1 MRPRTK
7 KQWRIVELA
16 DTLPDITREQ
26 REYAYRH
33 CFKAMA
39 YNCKGEAWCTEC
51 GHTFTPDVSELS
63 IALEIG
69 DKIKCP
75 HCGEMLTLKNSR
87 KQKDIPERVY
97 YDIITTCGEFQVFRH
112 FVINKA
118 AYKGYETK
126 WYAHEVVQAWMDE
139 EGHIDIRALPCC
151 IGGEDRWNLCGKMEI
166 RDPNRRNIY
175 GYRYNRYDIW
185 GKVQWPKIKVLPFL
199 KKRGIK
205 TSFHRCNPRELC
217 RHLAEGSNKAET
229 LLKIGQY
236 GLLDLFLKG
245 RLPWRVY
252 DSAIVATRHRY
263 KIKDATMW
271 KDMID
276 MLADERK
283 DIKNPHYICPKNL
296 KTAHDYWLKRKQAR
310 EREAERRRCQ
320 RIAEAEARR
329 NEKIKE
335 KYKELQQMFSG
346 WIFGSEEIHLH
357 IIDNMDELKDEGEV
371 MHHCVWTNYR
381 EMDGWVIVS
390 ARDNEDQRIATI
402 ELSIKDWRVVQ
413 CRAKHNAKPER
424 YEEIMDVMNSSI
436 NEVRRR
442 YERQKQLEVDK
453 HTIQSVA

>member
-16 DTLPDITREQ
+16 DTLPEITKEQ
-26 REYAYRH
+26 REYAFSH

-51 GHTFTPDVSELS
+51 GHTFTPDVSTLS

-75 HCGEMLTLKNSR
+75 HCGEMLTLKNS
-87 KQKDIPERVY
+87 QKKKAPQREY

-112 FVINKA
+112 FAINKA

-139 EGHIDIRALPCC
+139 KGHIAIRALPCC
-151 IGGEDRWNLCGKMEI
+151 MGGEDRWILCGKMEI
-166 RDPNRRNIY
+166 RDQNRRNIY

-185 GKVQWPKIKVLPFL
+185 GKVQWPKIKVLPLF

-205 TSFHRCNPRELC
+205 TSFHGCNPRELC

-236 GLLDLFLKG
+236 GLLDLYLKG
-245 RLPWRVY
+245 RLSWRVY

-271 KDMID
+271 TDMIE
-276 MLADERK
+276 MLIREGK
-283 DIKNPHYICPKNL
+283 DIRNPHYICPKNL
-296 KTAHDYWLKRKQAR
+296 KEAHDYWLKRKQAR
-310 EREAERRRCQ
+310 EREAERRRRQ
-320 RIAEAEARR
+320 REAEAEARK
-329 NEKIKE
+329 NEKLKE
-335 KYKELQQMFSG
+335 VYKVLQQMFSG
-346 WIFGSEEIHLH
+346 WTFGDTDIQLH
-357 IIDNMDELKDEGEV
+357 IIDNMDELKTEGEE
-371 MHHCVWTNYR
+371 MHHCVWDRYR
-381 EMDGWVIVS
+381 EMDGWLIVS
-390 ARDNEDQRIATI
+390 ARDKEDQRLATI
-402 ELSIKDWRVVQ
+402 ELSTKDWRVVQ
-413 CRAKHNAKPER
+413 CRAKHNAMPER

-442 YERQKQLEVDK
+442 YERQKQLKMDK